1 MERVLKIDPEFQNKI
16 PPLTDEEFRQLEENI
31 MDAGEVYE
39 AITVWNDTIIDGHN
53 RYKVVLMHPGLR
65 WRIREMRFEDKW
77 EAFDWMYRN
86 QLGRRNLTDEQRHYL
101 LGKMYE
107 ARKHTHGFH
116 EETQTRDADGTFR
129 RRKNCDSGKGRTSE
143 QIAKERGIGT
153 RTVESAGCY
162 AKGID
167 AIREEEPELAEAILK
182 AERKLSKKDVEAVGK
197 AHPAAQ
203 KAMIESIRTGEAE
216 KKSRPKGDTKKIS
229 SIVESMTDDTSMAY
243 TIKHLTEQ
251 IRINSEAFIRS
262 LSNLIMDHTDI
273 ANRHQAEIV
282 QAIDESVTNRIN
294 QIKETLNNGTQL

>member
-1 MERVLKIDPEFQNKI
+1 MERVLKVDPEFQNKI
-16 PPLTDEEFRQLEENI
+16 PPLTEEEFRQLEKNI

-39 AITVWNDTIIDGHN
+39 PITVWNDTIIDGHN
-53 RYKVVLMHPGLR
+53 RYKVVLMHPGIR
-65 WRIREMRFEDKW
+65 WRVREARFEDKW

-107 ARKHTHGFH
+107 ARKHVHGFQ
-116 EETQTRDADGTFR
+116 EETQSRDSDGTFR
-129 RRKNCDSGKGRTSE
+129 RRKNCDTGKGRTSE
-143 QIAKERGIGT
+143 QIAKERGIGS

-167 AIREEEPELAEAILK
+167 AIRDEEPELADSILK
-182 AERKLSKKDVEAVGK
+182 AERKLSKKDVEAIGK
-197 AHPAAQ
+197 AHPAAK

-216 KKSRPKGDTKKIS
+216 KKTHAKGDTKKIS
-229 SIVESMTDDTSMAY
+229 SIVESMTDETSMAY
-243 TIKHLTEQ
+243 TINHLTEQ

-273 ANRHQAEIV
+273 ANRHHAEIV
-282 QAIDESVTNRIN
+282 KAIDESVTNRIN

>member
-1 MERVLKIDPEFQNKI
+1 MERVLKVDPEFQNKI

-31 MDAGEVYE
+31 LDAGEVYE

-65 WRIREMRFEDKW
+65 WRVREMRFEDKW
-77 EAFDWMYRN
+77 EAFDWMYKN

-107 ARKHTHGFH
+107 ARKHAVGN
-116 EETQTRDADGTFR
+116 QTSERNADGTYHC
-129 RRKNCDSGKGRTSE
+129 RKNDGNGKGRTSE

-153 RTVESAGCY
+153 RTVEHAGSY

-167 AIREEEPELAEAILK
+167 AIRDEEPELADSILK
-182 AERKLSKKDVEAVGK
+182 AERKLSKKDVEAIGK

-203 KAMIESIRTGEAE
+203 KAMIESIKTGEAE
-216 KKSRPKGDTKKIS
+216 KKTHAKGDTKKIS
-229 SIVESMTDDTSMAY
+229 SIVESMTDETSMAY
-243 TIKHLTEQ
+243 TINHLTEQ

-262 LSNLIMDHTDI
+262 LSNLIKDHTDI
-273 ANRHQAEIV
+273 ANRHHAEIV
-282 QAIDESVTNRIN
+282 QAIDESVTDRIN

>member
-65 WRIREMRFEDKW
+65 WRVREMRFEDKW

-107 ARKHTHGFH
+107 ARKHAVGN
-116 EETQTRDADGTFR
+116 QTSERNADGTYHC
-129 RRKNCDSGKGRTSE
+129 RKNDGNGKGRTSE

-153 RTVESAGCY
+153 RTVEHAGCY

-216 KKSRPKGDTKKIS
+216 KKTNAKGDTKRINK
-229 SIVESMTDDTSMAY
+229 IVEDMSDDTCMKY
-243 TIKHLTEQ
+243 TIDHMTEQ
-251 IRINSEAFIRS
+251 IRVNSDAFIRS
-262 LSNLIMDHTDI
+262 LSNLIMDHPDVT
-273 ANRHQAEIV
+273 NGHQYEIV
-282 QAIDESVTNRIN
+282 KAIDENITNRIM
-294 QIKETLNNGTQL
+294 QIKEILNNGTQL